1 MKFNKKTFIDWL
13 RSMPKPSKKDLSKQE
28 KIDMFWS
35 FANNSNG
42 TDNYDIAGL
51 FMTAAERLRVKMR
64 DDT

>member
-1 MKFNKKTFIDWL
+1 MKTFIDWL
-13 RSMPKPSKKDLSKQE
+13 RVMPKPSKRDRIAQM

-35 FANNSNG
+35 FAGNSNG

-51 FMTAAERLRVKMR
+51 FMTAADRIRVKMG